1 MEEIIQEVPSFTENQ
16 NTEPMKP
23 KKKKVVRIHESDKI
37 GVQIVVTVWVTLS
50 IIFSF
55 IPLFVTILNSLKS
68 HSAIAANIF
77 SFKISAAAIKS
88 NYTTAFLEIYRPM
101 LNSIVVA
108 FVGAFFNMILGAIMA
123 YIFSRKEFF
132 GKEFFFKLYIM
143 ILLVPSIMGMPV
155 LYDFISKLG
164 LTNSYFGI
172 WLPVIG
178 GGQAGALFLFRT
190 FFVQQPASIFE
201 SAKIDG
207 ANDVQIFIH
216 FVIPLAFPILLLNF
230 VGTFSAQYNDYL
242 WSSLVLSSSSKMTLM
257 PVIQARAELL
267 ESAQQRGAQYA
278 MYAICSVPLIITT
291 SLSLKHFQS
300 GDFASGMKL

>member
-1 MEEIIQEVPSFTENQ
+1 
-16 NTEPMKP
+16 MK
-23 KKKKVVRIHESDKI
+23 HAKI
-37 GVQIVVTVWVTLS
+37 KQTDRTGVQIFVVIWVTVS

-55 IPLFVTILNSLKS
+55 IPLYVTVLNSLKP

-77 SFKISAAAIKS
+77 SFAVSGAAIAENFS
-88 NYTTAFLEIYRPM
+88 VAFDNVLRPM
-101 LNSIVVA
+101 LNSILVA
-108 FVGAFFNMILGAIMA
+108 FVGAFLNMLLGAVMA
-123 YIFSRKEFF
+123 YIFSRKQFF
-132 GKEFFFKLYIM
+132 GREFLFKIYII

-155 LYDFISKLG
+155 LLDFITKAG
-164 LTNSYFGI
+164 LMNSYFAI

-190 FFVQQPASIFE
+190 FFVQQPASVFE

-207 ANDVQIFIH
+207 ANDVQIFISL
-216 FVIPLAFPILLLNF
+216 VLPLALPILLLNF

-242 WSSLVLSSSSKMTLM
+242 WPGLVISSAEMKTLM
-257 PVIQARAELL
+257 PVIQSKVDLL
-267 ESAQQRGAQYA
+267 EASQLRGAQYA
-278 MYAICSVPLIITT
+278 MYVICSVPLIITT